1 MTAFKTYQP
10 ATTYRPPSAYALAV
24 EAPATARWLHISG
37 QVGADKDGKPRD
49 GIEAQLEQIFFNLGE
64 ILKEAGMTRE
74 NLVKITIFL
83 TDAKDIGVMRQVRDR
98 FMAGHLCASSL
109 LIVAGLS
116 SPAWLAEVEAV
127 AAA

>member
-1 MTAFKTYQP
+1 MKMINHQP
-10 ATTYRPPSAYALAV
+10 ATVHKPFSAYALATEV
-24 EAPATARWLHISG
+24 QDATRWLHISG
-37 QVGADKDGKPRD
+37 QVGADSDGNPVE
-49 GIEAQLEQIFFNLGE
+49 GIEGQLEAIFFKLGE
-64 ILKEAGMTRE
+64 ILKEAEMDHT

-83 TDAKDIGVMRQVRDR
+83 TRAEDAGIMRKVRDR

-116 SPAWLAEVEAV
+116 SPNWLAEVEAV

>member
-1 MTAFKTYQP
+1 MKMINHQP
-10 ATTYRPPSAYALAV
+10 ATVHKPFSAYALATEV
-24 EAPATARWLHISG
+24 QDATRWLHISG
-37 QVGADKDGKPRD
+37 QVGADSDGNPVE
-49 GIEAQLEQIFFNLGE
+49 GIEGQLEAIFFKLGE
-64 ILKEAGMTRE
+64 ILKEAGMDRT

-83 TDAKDIGVMRQVRDR
+83 TRAEDAGVMRKVRDR

-116 SPAWLAEVEAV
+116 SPNWLAEVEAV

>member
-1 MTAFKTYQP
+1 MKTINHQP
-10 ATTYRPPSAYALAV
+10 ATVHKPFSAYALATEV
-24 EAPATARWLHISG
+24 QDATRWLHISG
-37 QVGADKDGKPRD
+37 QVGADSDGNPVE
-49 GIEAQLEQIFFNLGE
+49 GIEGQLEAIFFKLGE
-64 ILKEAGMTRE
+64 ILKEAGMDRT

-83 TDAKDIGVMRQVRDR
+83 TRPEDTGVMRKVRDR

-116 SPAWLAEVEAV
+116 SPNWLAEVAAV